1 MRSNTSRVVRRLLC
15 LVPAAVAFS
24 YGQPMSLAP
33 QSRLWVDG
41 TSTVRTWSCAATEL
55 DATIEANTPD
65 AVKAV
70 IDGEKAVR
78 TVEVKIPVAKM
89 DCRNGTMNEH
99 MRKALKA
106 KENPVI
112 AFKVTS
118 YDVAKGA
125 SGVTGTLNGQLT
137 LSGTTK
143 PLAVKAVGTAGPDG
157 TLHVTG
163 THEFAM
169 TEFGVKPP
177 TLMLGTMKVG
187 DKVKVSFDLY
197 VSN

>member
-1 MRSNTSRVVRRLLC
+1 MRATSSRAMRRLLC

-24 YGQPMSLAP
+24 YATPMSLAP

-41 TSTVRTWSCAATEL
+41 TSTVRSWSCKATEI
-55 DATIEANTPD
+55 DATIEAGAPD

-70 IDGEKAVR
+70 MTGVKAVR
-78 TVEVKIPVAKM
+78 AVDVRIPVEKM
-89 DCRNGTMNEH
+89 DCSNGTMNEH

-106 KENPVI
+106 KENPTI
-112 AFKVTS
+112 AFKVVS

-137 LSGTTK
+137 IGGTTK
-143 PLAVKAVGTAGPDG
+143 PIAIQAAGAAGPDG

-163 THEFAM
+163 TQELQM
-169 TEFGVKPP
+169 TESGLKPP

-187 DKVKVSFDLY
+187 DKVKVSFDLF
-197 VSN
+197 VKN

>member
-1 MRSNTSRVVRRLLC
+1 MRSNTSRVVRRLVC
-15 LVPAAVAFS
+15 LMPAAVAFS
-24 YGQPMSLAP
+24 YAQPMSLAP

-41 TSTVRTWSCAATEL
+41 SSTVRSWSCAATEI
-55 DATIEANTPD
+55 DATIEATTPD

-70 IDGEKAVR
+70 IDGDKAVR
-78 TVEVKIPVAKM
+78 AVDVKIPVAKM
-89 DCRNGTMNEH
+89 DCKNGTMNEH

-137 LSGTTK
+137 LTGTTK
-143 PLAVKAVGTAGPDG
+143 PIAVKAVGAAGPDG

-197 VSN
+197 VKN